1 MPSDVAL
8 LAPRHLHDVD
18 DLDDAEVHRL
28 LARAEELVGVRAPGR
43 SLEGLA
49 VACVF
54 FEASTRTRASFELA
68 AKRVGAKVV
77 QLAATGT
84 SAEKGETLVD
94 TANNLVAMG
103 VDVLVVRTSSSGAT
117 YDLARR
123 TPAAIVN
130 AGDGLHAHPSQALL
144 DALTLRRAKGGA
156 DGRLDGLVVAICGD
170 ILHSRVARSNAQ
182 LLGRLG
188 AEVRLV
194 GPRTLLPVAAEG
206 LGPTARV
213 FDRLDAGLEGADAVM
228 MLRIQHER
236 LGAQVV
242 PSGREHARTFGLDE
256 RALRHA
262 KPDCVVLHPGPINRG
277 VELASSVADG
287 PRSLVLDQVTNGVA
301 VRMAIL
307 EHAVGRLPS

>member
-1 MPSDVAL
+1 MLDGRARP
-8 LAPRHLHDVD
+8 APRHLHDVD
-18 DLDDAEVHRL
+18 DLDDAELERV
-28 LARAEELVGVRAPGR
+28 LARADDLVGVRAPGR

-77 QLAATGT
+77 QLGGSGT

-103 VDVLVVRTSSSGAT
+103 VDVLVVRTSTSGAT

-123 TPAAIVN
+123 TTAAVVN

-144 DALTLRRAKGGA
+144 DALTLRRSK
-156 DGRLDGLVVAICGD
+156 GRLAGLVVAICGD
-170 ILHSRVARSNAQ
+170 IQHSRVARSNAR

-194 GPRTLLPVAAEG
+194 GPRTLLPPAAES
-206 LGPTARV
+206 LGPTVRV
-213 FDRLDAGLEGADAVM
+213 FDRLDAGLDGADAVM

-236 LGAQVV
+236 LGAQVI
-242 PSGREHARTFGLDE
+242 PSAREHARTFGLDE
-256 RALRHA
+256 RALRLA

-277 VELASSVADG
+277 VELTSALADG
-287 PRSLVLDQVTNGVA
+287 PRSLVLEQVTNGVA
-301 VRMAIL
+301 VRMALL